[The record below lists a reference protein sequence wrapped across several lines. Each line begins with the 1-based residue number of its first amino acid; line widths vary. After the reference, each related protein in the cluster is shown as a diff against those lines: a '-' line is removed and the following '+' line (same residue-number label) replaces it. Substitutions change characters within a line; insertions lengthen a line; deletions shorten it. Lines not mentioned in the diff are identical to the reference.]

1 MTQVETNDLIKRL
14 AVYYPALFAKMDRE
28 KAVLMVREWT
38 RALGPY
44 SAEEVNGALDKLLT
58 TSVFCPSI
66 AELLEAVQA
75 VRHDKEMTR
84 MAYEAAVKT
93 YGGDPG
99 ELVKNMINAPSRIT
113 GKGGY
118 KNHFDGEGGTQA

>member
-58 TSVFCPSI
+58 TSIFCPSI

-75 VRHDKEMTR
+75 VRHDKEMAR

-99 ELVKNMINAPSRIT
+99 ELVKAMINQPSRIT